1 MDIFVPVFWLA
12 ALVVFLVFE
21 IITLGLTSIWFAG
34 GALAAFVAA
43 EFGANP
49 IIQSLAFLIVSLL
62 LLFTVR
68 PFSSKYFNRS
78 RQKTNLDAIV
88 GRSAIV
94 TKEINNLEGLGE
106 INLSGQIWTA
116 RSADD
121 TVIAAE
127 KKVEI
132 VNIEGV
138 KAIVREV

>member
-49 IIQSLAFLIVSLL
+49 IIQSLAFLIVFIASSFYL
-62 LLFTVR
+62 VR
-68 PFSSKYFNRS
+68 PFASKYFNRS

-121 TVIAAE
+121 ISNCSR
-127 KKVEI
+127 KKGLKLLISRV
-132 VNIEGV
+132 
-138 KAIVREV
+138 

>member
-43 EFGANP
+43 ELAANP

-68 PFSSKYFNRS
+68 PFASKYFNRS

-116 RSADD
+116 RSAD
-121 TVIAAE
+121 
-127 KKVEI
+127 
-132 VNIEGV
+132 
-138 KAIVREV
+138 

>member
-68 PFSSKYFNRS
+68 PFASKYFNRS
-78 RQKTNLDAIV
+78 RQKTNLD
-88 GRSAIV
+88 AIV

>member
-1 MDIFVPVFWLA
+1 M
-12 ALVVFLVFE
+12 
-21 IITLGLTSIWFAG
+21 
-34 GALAAFVAA
+34 
-43 EFGANP
+43 
-49 IIQSLAFLIVSLL
+49 
-62 LLFTVR
+62 
-68 PFSSKYFNRS
+68 
-78 RQKTNLDAIV
+78 